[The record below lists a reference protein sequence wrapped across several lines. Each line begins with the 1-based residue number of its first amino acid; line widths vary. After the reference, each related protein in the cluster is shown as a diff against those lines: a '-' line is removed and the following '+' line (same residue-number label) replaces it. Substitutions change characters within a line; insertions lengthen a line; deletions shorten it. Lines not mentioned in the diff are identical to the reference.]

1 MSELV
6 YLRFIFFVYL
16 QSCIADAPLTASQGK
31 AATSENSVMLA
42 STLSNKS
49 RLNHK
54 ANSLSEGGDITFV
67 EYNNDMSSY

>member
-1 MSELV
+1 MSDLV

-16 QSCIADAPLTASQGK
+16 QSCSIADAPLTASQGK

-42 STLSNKS
+42 STLSSKS

-54 ANSLSEGGDITFV
+54 ANSLSEGGDKIFV
-67 EYNNDMSSY
+67 EEQ